1 MLKLIWKIFKKL
13 IILGIVAGIF
23 VVAINIYVVQSTK
36 NNISTF
42 EEIEKIEVA
51 ASGITLKSDAIIV
64 LGAQVKED
72 GQLSLMLK
80 ERLDTAIAL
89 YKAGFSERLLMS
101 GDHGREEYDEVR
113 AMKNYAI
120 EQGIP
125 SEDIFMD
132 HAGFSTYET
141 MYRAKA
147 IFEVETAFIVTQ
159 EYHLPRAIYDAR
171 VQGIDAR
178 GVICDK
184 EQYIGTTYR
193 LAREVLAR
201 NKDFVY
207 GIVKPKPT
215 YLGEA
220 IPITGNGNVTN
231 D

>member
-1 MLKLIWKIFKKL
+1 MSKLIWKIVKKL
-13 IILGIVAGIF
+13 IVLGIVVGVF
-23 VVAINIYVVQSTK
+23 VVVINIYVVQSTR
-36 NNISTF
+36 NDISTF
-42 EEIEKIEVA
+42 EEIEKIEA
-51 ASGITLKSDAIIV
+51 ATSGTTLKSDVIIV

-72 GQLSLMLK
+72 GRLSLMLQ
-80 ERLDTAIAL
+80 ERLDTGIEL
-89 YKAGFSERLLMS
+89 YKAGFAAKMLMS
-101 GDHGREEYDEVR
+101 GDHGRVEYDEVR

-120 EQGIP
+120 SKGVP

-159 EYHLPRAIYDAR
+159 EYHLPRALYNAKVR
-171 VQGIDAR
+171 GIDAK

-184 EQYIGTTYR
+184 AQYVGATYR

-215 YLGEA
+215 YLGEV
-220 IPITGNGNVTN
+220 IPITGNGDETN

>member
-1 MLKLIWKIFKKL
+1 MKQFFIKILKWLVIVG
-13 IILGIVAGIF
+13 IIVGIF
-23 VVAINIYVVQSTK
+23 IIAINVYIVQSTK
-36 NNISTF
+36 KNVCTV
-42 EEIEKIEVA
+42 EDMKKE
-51 ASGITLKSDAIIV
+51 SGVTPKEAVIV
-64 LGAQVKED
+64 LGAYVRDD
-72 GQLSLMLK
+72 GQLSLMLQ
-80 ERLDTAIAL
+80 ERLDTGIEL
-89 YKAGFSERLLMS
+89 YQAGFATKMLMS
-101 GDHGREEYDEVR
+101 GDHGREEYDEVL

-120 EQGIP
+120 SKGVP

-141 MYRAKA
+141 MYRAQA
-147 IFEVETAFIVTQ
+147 IFEVETALIVTQ
-159 EYHLPRAIYDAR
+159 EYHLPRAIYDAKA
-171 VQGIDAR
+171 QGIDAK

-184 EQYIGTTYR
+184 EQYVGATYR

-220 IPITGNGNVTN
+220 IPITGNGDVTN